1 MARNREVPELLEKF
15 MAECGTSERWITVAE
30 FRTYFALDEQYSS
43 AISGFFRRIHQGS
56 FFSCPYRV
64 ERIEKTS
71 IETPQR
77 RTIKRYLITRRPGSA
92 EAPAAHWLA
101 GKRKP

>member
-15 MAECGTSERWITVAE
+15 MDECGTSERWITVAE

-77 RTIKRYLITRRPGSA
+77 RTIKRYLIKRRPGSA

-101 GKRKP
+101 GKQKP